1 MIYFVNKSS
10 NTLNYPP
17 QANHTVVS
25 LNKVS
30 KYFEGSPVLKDISFS
45 VKAGEFLSLVG
56 PSGCGKT
63 TLLGLISGLEEPDQ
77 GEILIDHISV
87 KGVGPQT
94 RPVNTVFQSYALFPH
109 LNVFDNV
116 AFGLRCK
123 GFSASEIEQRTLEA
137 LQRVKLDGLAFRKPA
152 QLSGGQQQ
160 RVAIARAVVN
170 RPRVLL
176 LDEPL
181 SALDYRLR
189 KTMQIELKQLQM
201 QLGIAFILVTHD
213 QEEALSISDRVIVMH
228 EGGILQIGTP
238 RELYEEP
245 CNLKVAEFLGEANI
259 LDVNVLNITP
269 QQIHITVEGKQFV
282 VPNRRQFQEGQ
293 PLCIMV
299 RPEDLQISKN
309 TDLID
314 VQSAFEGVVEQVIY
328 KGSTVDLYIRLK
340 SNRLLAAT
348 QFFNEDDEELDFQLG
363 GTVWASWIPGWE
375 VVLLNES

>member
-1 MIYFVNKSS
+1 
-10 NTLNYPP
+10 
-17 QANHTVVS
+17 VVS

>member
-1 MIYFVNKSS
+1 
-10 NTLNYPP
+10 
-17 QANHTVVS
+17 
-25 LNKVS
+25 
-30 KYFEGSPVLKDISFS
+30 
-45 VKAGEFLSLVG
+45 
-56 PSGCGKT
+56 
-63 TLLGLISGLEEPDQ
+63 
-77 GEILIDHISV
+77 
-87 KGVGPQT
+87 
-94 RPVNTVFQSYALFPH
+94 
-109 LNVFDNV
+109 
-116 AFGLRCK
+116 
-123 GFSASEIEQRTLEA
+123 
-137 LQRVKLDGLAFRKPA
+137 
-152 QLSGGQQQ
+152 
-160 RVAIARAVVN
+160 
-170 RPRVLL
+170 
-176 LDEPL
+176 
-181 SALDYRLR
+181 
-189 KTMQIELKQLQM
+189 MQIELKQLQM